1 MTSAR
6 GQKANSLQH
15 CSSPQRGQNTLS
27 VSSTVH
33 KANELEN
40 STTGELHSPKIE
52 PLKFPQRVS
61 PKTLRLRHW
70 FCTMMLHFFFLFSF
84 QCCGKPIFFQMEL
97 ESRLSSLPFFRKRNG
112 YYTAYLP
119 CCSAE
124 RIISR
129 SYWVRLDITIGLKRW
144 VLV

>member
-1 MTSAR
+1 MTPTR

-15 CSSPQRGQNTLS
+15 CSSPQRGQNTLP

-52 PLKFPQRVS
+52 PLKFPQCFS

-70 FCTMMLHFFFLFSF
+70 FCTMMLHFFSDFLFSAVESQF
-84 QCCGKPIFFQMEL
+84 FFQMEL
-97 ESRLSSLPFFRKRNG
+97 ESRLASLPFFRKCNG
-112 YYTAYLP
+112 YYTAYLL
-119 CCSAE
+119 CCSGE
-124 RIISR
+124 GIISR
-129 SYWVRLDITIGLKRW
+129 SHWVRLDITIGLKRW